1 MLEPILDILPV
12 FLPEVPARILAFVH
26 SPIPALL
33 LLPKVLPEYLPTF
46 LLEFLP
52 VFLPELLALFLVIFL
67 PEFLSFA
74 PTRFPALFW
83 PVIPAHIRARFSSA
97 RLLNKI
103 CFSLLHTLDMFFLI
117 FFSP

>member
-1 MLEPILDILPV
+1 LFIPQ
-12 FLPEVPARILAFVH
+12 FLPFC
-26 SPIPALL
+26 SCQ
-33 LLPKVLPEYLPTF
+33 KVLPEYLPTF

-83 PVIPAHIRARFSSA
+83 PVIPAQIRARFSSA

-103 CFSLLHTLDMFFLI
+103 CFSLLHTLDMFFLKKN
-117 FFSP
+117 SPYFLGFGSG